1 MTNIALPDAVA
12 RPLTFYLAM
21 EEYVAAA
28 YGCGFF
34 VWRVAPTVII
44 GRNQILEAEVNIP
57 FCKENGINIVRRKS
71 GGGCVYADMGNLMLS
86 YITPKKGVEQVFT
99 DFLEK
104 LANFLR
110 GQGLD
115 AVRTA
120 HNDVFVNGA
129 KVSGNAFFSLP
140 HGSIVHGTLLH
151 SVDFEVLAKAITP
164 SVEKL
169 AKHGISS
176 VRQRVA
182 NLSDLGYRLSPEALT
197 ADLVKEF
204 CEGSRVLATPEIAM
218 IKDIEKSY
226 TDPSFILGK
235 AL

>member
-1 MTNIALPDAVA
+1 MKYIALPDEFA

-44 GRNQILEAEVNIP
+44 GRNQVLDSEVNMP
-57 FCKENGINIVRRKS
+57 FCRERGINVVRRKS
-71 GGGCVYADMGNLMLS
+71 GGGCVYADLGNLMLS
-86 YITPKKGVEQVFT
+86 YITEDQGVEAVFT
-99 DFLEK
+99 VYLEK
-104 LANFLR
+104 LAAVLR
-110 GQGLD
+110 SLGMD

-120 HNDVFVNGA
+120 HNDILVGGA
-129 KVSGNAFFSLP
+129 KVSGNAFFNLP
-140 HGSIVHGTLLH
+140 RGSIVHGTLLH
-151 SVDFEVLAKAITP
+151 SVDFEALENAVTP
-164 SVEKL
+164 PAEKL
-169 AKHGISS
+169 AKHGVQS

-182 NLSDLGYRLSPEALT
+182 NLRDLGLQLTVEELAEALEH
-197 ADLVKEF
+197 AF
-204 CEGSRVLATPEIAM
+204 CDGRLLLEPSESAKIEEL
-218 IKDIEKSY
+218 EKSY